1 MNQEEK
7 YEMQEPNFETRV
19 RALSDDL
26 LREIDQT
33 FPGDD
38 TAAYVKVMVSSAVS
52 TILNYAREPA

>member
-1 MNQEEK
+1 
-7 YEMQEPNFETRV
+7 MQEPNFETRV
-19 RALSDDL
+19 RALSDEL